1 MSGLRPES
9 KFSSAFSEV
18 EDTGPAQPPCS
29 VVQTQYFCLGAWDN
43 FKDLKVFPNYLYFN
57 PSWLGKS

>member
-9 KFSSAFSEV
+9 ESSSAFSEV
-18 EDTGPAQPPCS
+18 EDTGPDKPS
-29 VVQTQYFCLGAWDN
+29 VVQTKYFCLGAWDS

-57 PSWLGKS
+57 SSWLGKSG